1 LRDTMA
7 HIAPPDFMEH
17 YSSERLSQ
25 APRYLRALTIAAQRG
40 ILHLD
45 KAMGKVKEMQLLVE
59 EMQNMV
65 DTTSTVASAEK
76 LKVMDEYYWM
86 IEEYR
91 VSLFAQELKTL
102 FPISR
107 KKLAQKMHEMKM
119 MVF

>member
-1 LRDTMA
+1 
-7 HIAPPDFMEH
+7 MENF
-17 YSSERLSQ
+17 SSERLLQ
-25 APRYLRALTIAAQRG
+25 VPRYLRALTIGAQRG

-59 EMQNMV
+59 EMQNMI
-65 DTTSTVASAEK
+65 DITSTVTSDEK

-86 IEEYR
+86 VEEYR

-107 KKLAQKMHEMKM
+107 KKLSQKLREIEMM
-119 MVF
+119 SS